1 MDWKVTETGADLTL
15 VRAGLEQMTLLDDLT
30 PVVNT
35 GAGHVVNG
43 AGVGT
48 SCLGRAGQTLLQ
60 QEGGTQQQQLGHLW
74 PASHKGNISLNN
86 TETSIT

>member
-1 MDWKVTETGADLTL
+1 MTEAGADLAL
-15 VRAGLEQMTLLDDLT
+15 VRPGLEQSALLDDLA
-30 PVVNT
+30 PVVNA
-35 GAGHVVNG
+35 GAGHVVYR
-43 AGVGT
+43 AGVGA
-48 SCLGRAGQTLLQ
+48 SCLGRAGQTLLK